1 MVDRK
6 RKENMDRL
14 RISLLDKIFIEK
26 DGEVFTDFNSD
37 QLLGLLAYL
46 LVERNYEHSRESLI
60 ELFWPEAGDTSA
72 RNQLRISLFR
82 IKQAFQDVLGGESL
96 VTGSNRVT
104 ELNTACKVWVD
115 VYQFQS
121 VVERYQDEFLNA
133 GSLSASAIYELDEV
147 LKLYKGEF
155 LADLRIETERFANWL
170 FYKREQ
176 FRQYASWTNHR
187 LLEFHE
193 GNRNFERCLQYTR
206 FGLLQDPWN
215 EKLHQQHLRFLMVT
229 NRSEQARDHF
239 NRLQKVFTKERGIE
253 LSEETLRLGEAIQE
267 GSQSLAWKS
276 YAPTSLLVKSGTLTN
291 FPPVFSFIGREREL
305 DEVNNWIANPACR
318 IISIVGPGGVGKTQ
332 LAIQSAMNSRE
343 LFPEGIFYVP
353 LSFLTTSR
361 LFATNLA
368 QILGVTSVGAK
379 ATQSLVLEALQNM
392 RVLLVLD
399 NVNQMS
405 TLEFFLRNIIE
416 RAPNVKLLITSRQ
429 RLNIADE
436 WVFEIPGLEFPTPGE
451 DLRWEEALKYSAIR
465 LFDQHAKDHN
475 YYKDQPGDQ
484 LQEVIRICQ
493 LVAGHPLAVS
503 LAASWTSRIKCEDIA
518 DAIERR
524 LGEIREQHVSLPTEQ
539 RYLRAVCDIS
549 WMMLNEK
556 ERLAFEKLA
565 IFAGGF
571 KQEIAKQ
578 VVKATQDELSTL
590 RTQSFIER
598 SQKTGR
604 YYVHPLLK
612 EYASMRRVEENQT
625 DPSAERDF
633 RKRYCDYYLYY
644 LFKRYLNILH
654 ESNHSHV
661 YEIQYE
667 LPNIRQAWEEALY
680 YELYEQINH
689 ALPALSMFYQR
700 QGLLGEGLMEL
711 EPMITTLRVKLQ
723 DRNRGN
729 PQMIYFTL
737 ANLLVEKSNFLFAQN
752 SVEMAKRAVE
762 QAHEYAISSG
772 RPLAEL
778 RCAYQMARLF
788 LESNYLVRAAER
800 IERAMTLISEG
811 GFDFDPEVM
820 QVWVAR
826 SFELHGDILV
836 RQEKYAEAKEKFERA
851 KFLFSNSDLRMLAK
865 ACSEKLSNLEAFIGE
880 E

>member
-1 MVDRK
+1 
-6 RKENMDRL
+6 MDRL
-14 RISLLDKIFIEK
+14 RISLLDKVYIEK
-26 DGEVFTDFNSD
+26 DGEAFHDFNSEP
-37 QLLGLLAYL
+37 LLGLLGFL
-46 LVERNYEHSRESLI
+46 LVENGYEHSRESLI
-60 ELFWPEAGDTSA
+60 EMFWPDASETSA
-72 RNQLRISLFR
+72 RNQLRIGLFR
-82 IKQAFQDVLGGESL
+82 IKQAFQDVLGGEAL
-96 VTGSNRVT
+96 MIGSNRVT
-104 ELNTACKVWVD
+104 QLNPNCKPWVD
-115 VYQFQS
+115 VYHFQN
-121 VVERYQDEFLNA
+121 VIERYQDEFFNA
-133 GSLSASAIYELDEV
+133 GSLSASAIYELDEA

-155 LADLRIETERFANWL
+155 LVDLKIETERFNNWL

-176 FRQYASWTNHR
+176 YRQYASWANNR

-206 FGLLQDPWN
+206 FGLIQDPWN
-215 EKLHQQHLRFLMVT
+215 EKLHQQHLRFLMIT
-229 NRSEQARDHF
+229 NRNEQAQDHF
-239 NRLQKVFTKERGIE
+239 KRLQQVFVKERGID
-253 LSEETLRLGEAIQE
+253 LSEQTLQLATAIKE
-267 GSQSLAWKS
+267 GSQSVAWKS
-276 YAPTSLLVKSGTLTN
+276 HAPTSVLTKSGALTN
-291 FPPVFSFIGREREL
+291 FPPVFSFIGREHEL
-305 DEVNNWIANPACR
+305 DEINRWILNPDCR
-318 IISIVGPGGVGKTQ
+318 IITITGPGGVGKTQ

-343 LFPEGIFYVP
+343 YFPEGIFYVP

-368 QILGVTSVGAK
+368 QILGVTSIGAK

-392 RVLLVLD
+392 RILLVLD
-399 NVNQMS
+399 NVSQMS

-416 RAPNVKLLITSRQ
+416 RAPNVKLLITSRT

-436 WVFEIPGLEFPTPGE
+436 WVFEIPGLEYPRSEEG
-451 DLRWEEALKYSAIR
+451 LRWDDALKYSAIR
-465 LFDQHAKDHN
+465 LFDQQAQEHN
-475 YYKDQPGDQ
+475 YYKEQTGDE
-484 LQEVIRICQ
+484 LKEVIRICQ
-493 LVAGHPLAVS
+493 LVAGHPLAVAM
-503 LAASWTSRIKCEDIA
+503 AAGWTSRITCADIA

-524 LGEIREQHVSLPTEQ
+524 LGEIQDQHLNLPRNQ
-539 RYLRAVCDIS
+539 SYLRAVCDIS
-549 WMMLNEK
+549 WMMLTDK

-578 VVKATQDELSTL
+578 VVKTSQDELTAL
-590 RTQSFIER
+590 RAQSFIER

-612 EYASMRRVEENQT
+612 EYASMRRLEENQT

-633 RKRYCDYYLYY
+633 RKRYCDYYLYF

-723 DRNRGN
+723 DRNCSN
-729 PQMIYFTL
+729 SQMIYFTL

-752 SVEMAKRAVE
+752 AVEMAKRAVE
-762 QAHEYAISSG
+762 QANEYAISSG

-778 RCAYQMARLF
+778 RCAYQFARLY
-788 LESNYLVRAAER
+788 LESNYLSRAVEK
-800 IERAMTLISEG
+800 IEQTMALISEG

-826 SFELHGDILV
+826 AFELYGDILV
-836 RQEKYAEAKEKFERA
+836 RQEQYEDAKEKFQRA
-851 KFLFSNSDLRMLAK
+851 KFLFSNSDLRMLSK
-865 ACSEKLSNLEAFIGE
+865 SCNEKIDNLSDLLGE
-880 E
+880 D

>member
-1 MVDRK
+1 
-6 RKENMDRL
+6 MDRL
-14 RISLLDKIFIEK
+14 RISLLDKIYIEK
-26 DGEVFTDFNSD
+26 DGQTFTDFNSD
-37 QLLGLLAYL
+37 QLLGLLGFL
-46 LVERNYEHSRESLI
+46 LVERAYEHPRESLI
-60 ELFWPEAGDTSA
+60 EMFWPDASETSA

-82 IKQAFQDVLGGESL
+82 IKQAFQDVLDGEAF
-96 VTGSNRVT
+96 VIGSNRVT
-104 ELNTACKVWVD
+104 QVNPNCKPWVD

-121 VVERYQDEFLNA
+121 VVERYQDEFFNA
-133 GSLSASAIYELDEV
+133 GSLSASAIYELDEA

-155 LADLRIETERFANWL
+155 LLDLKIETERFNNWL

-176 FRQYASWTNHR
+176 YRQYASWANNR

-193 GNRNFERCLQYTR
+193 GNRNFDRCLQYTR
-206 FGLLQDPWN
+206 FGLIQDPWN

-229 NRSEQARDHF
+229 NRTEQALDHF
-239 NRLQKVFTKERGIE
+239 KRLNQVFVKERGIE
-253 LSEETLRLGEAIQE
+253 LSEETVRLAQAIKE
-267 GSQSLAWKS
+267 GSQSSAWRTQ
-276 YAPTSLLVKSGTLTN
+276 APTSILTKSGTLTN

-305 DEVNNWIANPACR
+305 EEINRWIMNPDCR
-318 IISIVGPGGVGKTQ
+318 IISVIGPGGVGKTQ

-343 LFPEGIFYVP
+343 YFPEGIFYVP
-353 LSFLTTSR
+353 LSSLTTSR

-368 QILGVTSVGAK
+368 QILGVTSIGAK

-436 WVFEIPGLEFPTPGE
+436 WVFEIPGLEFPKSDDG
-451 DLRWEEALKYSAIR
+451 LRWEEALKYSAIR
-465 LFDQHAKDHN
+465 LFDQHAQEHHH
-475 YYKDQPGDQ
+475 YKERTSNE
-484 LQEVIRICQ
+484 LKEVIHICQ

-503 LAASWTSRIKCEDIA
+503 MAASWTSRISCTDIA

-524 LGEIREQHVSLPTEQ
+524 LTEVHDQHLNLPRNQ
-539 RYLRAVCDIS
+539 SYLRAVCDIS

-578 VVKATQDELSTL
+578 VVKATQEELAAL
-590 RTQSFIER
+590 RAQSFIER
-598 SQKTGR
+598 SSKTGR

-612 EYASMRRVEENQT
+612 EYASMRRLEENQT
-625 DPSAERDF
+625 DPSAEREF

-700 QGLLGEGLMEL
+700 QSLLGEGLMEL

-729 PQMIYFTL
+729 TQMIYFTL
-737 ANLLVEKSNFLFAQN
+737 ANLLVEKSNFLFAQ
-752 SVEMAKRAVE
+752 SAIEMAKRAVE
-762 QAHEYAISSG
+762 QATEYAISSG

-778 RCAYQMARLF
+778 RCAYQSARLY
-788 LESNYLVRAAER
+788 LESNYLSRATEK
-800 IERAMTLISEG
+800 IDRAMALISEG

-826 SFELHGDILV
+826 AFELYGDILV
-836 RQEKYAEAKEKFERA
+836 RKDQYEEAKEKFTRA
-851 KFLFSNSDLRMLAK
+851 KFLFSNSDLRMLSQ
-865 ACSEKLSNLEAFIGE
+865 ACGEKIENLSSMLEE
-880 E
+880 

>member
-1 MVDRK
+1 
-6 RKENMDRL
+6 MDRL
-14 RISLLDKIFIEK
+14 RISLLDKIYIEK
-26 DGEVFTDFNSD
+26 DGQAFTDFNSD
-37 QLLGLLAYL
+37 QLLGLLGFL
-46 LVERNYEHSRESLI
+46 LVERAYEHSRESLI
-60 ELFWPEAGDTSA
+60 EMFWPDAPETSA

-82 IKQAFQDVLGGESL
+82 IKQAFQDVLDGEAF
-96 VTGSNRVT
+96 VIGSNRVT
-104 ELNTACKVWVD
+104 QVNPNCNPWVD

-121 VVERYQDEFLNA
+121 VVERYQDEFFNA
-133 GSLSASAIYELDEV
+133 GSLSASAIYELDEA

-155 LADLRIETERFANWL
+155 LLDIKIETERFNNWL

-176 FRQYASWTNHR
+176 YRQYASWANNR

-206 FGLLQDPWN
+206 FGLIQDPWN
-215 EKLHQQHLRFLMVT
+215 EKLHQQHLRFLMSC
-229 NRSEQARDHF
+229 NRTEQAFDHYR
-239 NRLQKVFTKERGIE
+239 RLNQVFVKERGIE
-253 LSEETLRLGEAIQE
+253 LSEETIRLGQAIKE
-267 GSQSLAWKS
+267 GSQSSAWKTQ
-276 YAPTSLLVKSGTLTN
+276 APTAVLTKSGTLTN

-305 DEVNNWIANPACR
+305 DEINRWILNPACR
-318 IISIVGPGGVGKTQ
+318 IISIIGPGGVGKTQ
-332 LAIQSAMNSRE
+332 LAIQSAMNSRDF
-343 LFPEGIFYVP
+343 FPEGIFYVP
-353 LSFLTTSR
+353 LSSLTTSR

-368 QILGVTSVGAK
+368 QILGVTSIGAK

-416 RAPNVKLLITSRQ
+416 RAPNVKLLITSRS

-436 WVFEIPGLEFPTPGE
+436 WVFEIPGLEHPKSEEG
-451 DLRWEEALKYSAIR
+451 LRWEDALKYSAIR
-465 LFDQHAKDHN
+465 LFDQHAQEHHHYQERTSN
-475 YYKDQPGDQ
+475 E
-484 LQEVIRICQ
+484 LNEVIRICQ

-503 LAASWTSRIKCEDIA
+503 LAASWTSRISCTDIA

-524 LGEIREQHVSLPTEQ
+524 LNEVQDQNLNLPRNQ
-539 RYLRAVCDIS
+539 SYLRAVCDIS
-549 WMMLNEK
+549 WMMLNEN

-578 VVKATQDELSTL
+578 VVKATQEELSAL
-590 RTQSFIER
+590 RDQSFIER
-598 SQKTGR
+598 SSKTGR
-604 YYVHPLLK
+604 YYVHPLLR
-612 EYASMRRVEENQT
+612 EYASMRRLEENQT

-633 RKRYCDYYLYY
+633 RKRYCDYYLYF

-700 QGLLGEGLMEL
+700 QSLLGEGLMEL

-729 PQMIYFTL
+729 TQMIYFTL
-737 ANLLVEKSNFLFAQN
+737 ANLLVEKSNFLFAQ
-752 SVEMAKRAVE
+752 SAIEMAKRAVE
-762 QAHEYAISSG
+762 QATEYAISSG

-778 RCAYQMARLF
+778 RCAYQSARLY
-788 LESNYLVRAAER
+788 LESNYLSRATEK
-800 IERAMTLISEG
+800 IDRAMTLISEG

-826 SFELHGDILV
+826 AFELYGDILV
-836 RQEKYAEAKEKFERA
+836 RKEQYEEAKEKFTRA
-851 KFLFSNSDLRMLAK
+851 KFLFSNSDLRMLSQ
-865 ACSEKLSNLEAFIGE
+865 ACAEKIENLAGFVE

>member
-1 MVDRK
+1 M
-6 RKENMDRL
+6 ERL

-26 DGEVFTDFNSD
+26 DGEAFNDFNSG
-37 QLLGLLAYL
+37 QVLGLLAFL
-46 LVERNYEHSRESLI
+46 LVERSEEHTRDSLI
-60 ELFWPEAGDTSA
+60 ELFWPDTSETSA

-82 IKQAFQDVLGGESL
+82 IKQAFQDVLNGESL
-96 VTGSNRVT
+96 IIGNNRT
-104 ELNTACKVWVD
+104 TQINPACHPWVD
-115 VYQFQS
+115 VFQFQS
-121 VVERYQDEFLNA
+121 VVERYQDEFFNA
-133 GSLSASAIYELDEV
+133 ASLSASAIYELDEA

-155 LADLRIETERFANWL
+155 LYDLRIETERFGNWL

-176 FRQYASWTNHR
+176 FRQYASWANHR

-193 GNRNFERCLQYTR
+193 GNRDFERCLQYTR
-206 FGLLQDPWN
+206 FGLIQDPWN
-215 EKLHQQHLRFLMVT
+215 EKLHQQHLRFLMTT
-229 NRSEQARDHF
+229 NRSDQARDHF

-253 LSEETLRLGEAIQE
+253 LSEETQRLGTAIKE
-267 GSQSLAWKS
+267 GTQSLAWKTH
-276 YAPTSLLVKSGTLTN
+276 APTSILTKSGTLTN
-291 FPPVFSFIGREREL
+291 FPPVFSFIGREHEL
-305 DEVNNWIANPACR
+305 SEIQRWIMNPSCR
-318 IISIVGPGGVGKTQ
+318 IITLTGPGGVGKTQ
-332 LAIQSAMNSRE
+332 LAIQSAMGSRE
-343 LFPEGIFYVP
+343 FFPEGIFYVP
-353 LSFLTTSR
+353 LSSLTTSR

-368 QILGVTSVGAK
+368 QILGVTSSGAK

-416 RAPNVKLLITSRQ
+416 RAPDVKLLITSRQ

-436 WVFEIPGLEFPTPGE
+436 WVFDIPGLEYPLSDHG
-451 DLRWEEALKYSAIR
+451 LRWEDALKFSAVR
-465 LFDQHAKDHN
+465 LFDQYAQEHN
-475 YYKDQPGDQ
+475 YYKDQTGDS

-493 LVAGHPLAVS
+493 LVAGHPLAIE
-503 LAASWTSRIKCEDIA
+503 LAASWTSRIKLPDIA
-518 DAIERR
+518 DSIERR
-524 LGEIREQHVSLPTEQ
+524 LEEIRDQHLNLPRNQ
-539 RYLRAVCDIS
+539 SYLRAVCDIS

-578 VVKATQDELSTL
+578 VVKASQDELSAL
-590 RTQSFIER
+590 REQSFIER
-598 SQKTGR
+598 SEKTGR

-633 RKRYCDYYLYY
+633 RKRYCDYYLYF

-723 DRNRGN
+723 DRNLSN
-729 PQMIYFTL
+729 TQLIYFTL
-737 ANLLVEKSNFLFAQN
+737 ANLLVEKSNFLLAQN
-752 SVEMAKRAVE
+752 AIEVAKRAVE
-762 QAHEYAISSG
+762 QANEYAISSG
-772 RPLAEL
+772 RPLAEM
-778 RCAYQMARLF
+778 RCAYQASRLY
-788 LESNYLVRAAER
+788 LESNYLSRATEK
-800 IERAMTLISEG
+800 IDQTMTLIGEG
-811 GFDFDPEVM
+811 GFDFDPEVL

-826 SFELHGDILV
+826 SFELYGDILV
-836 RQEKYAEAKEKFERA
+836 RKEDYAGAKEKFQRA

-865 ACSEKLSNLEAFIGE
+865 VCNEKIENISGLIE

>member
-1 MVDRK
+1 
-6 RKENMDRL
+6 MDKL
-14 RISLLDKIFIEK
+14 RISLLDKIYIEK
-26 DGEVFTDFNSD
+26 DGEAFNDFNSE
-37 QLLGLLAYL
+37 QVLGLLGFL
-46 LVERNYEHSRESLI
+46 LVERSYEHSRESLI
-60 ELFWPEAGDTSA
+60 NMFWPDATETSA

-82 IKQAFQDVLGGESL
+82 IKQAFQDVLGGEAL
-96 VTGSNRVT
+96 VIGSNRVT
-104 ELNTACKVWVD
+104 KVNPICNPWVD

-121 VVERYQDEFLNA
+121 VVERYQDEFLNS
-133 GSLSASAIYELDEV
+133 GSLSASAIYELDEA

-155 LADLRIETERFANWL
+155 LYDLKIETERFANWL

-176 FRQYASWTNHR
+176 YRQYASWANNR

-206 FGLLQDPWN
+206 FGLIQDPWN

-229 NRSEQARDHF
+229 NRTEQATDHL
-239 NRLQKVFTKERGIE
+239 NRLQQVFSKERGLE
-253 LSEETLRLGEAIQE
+253 LSEETLHLAQAIKE
-267 GSQSLAWKS
+267 GTQSSAWKS
-276 YAPTSLLVKSGTLTN
+276 HAPTSVLSKSGTLTN
-291 FPPVFSFIGREREL
+291 FPPVFSFIGRENEL
-305 DEVNNWIANPACR
+305 NEIHRWIANPACR
-318 IISIVGPGGVGKTQ
+318 IISVVGPGGVGKTQ

-353 LSFLTTSR
+353 LSSLSTSR

-392 RVLLVLD
+392 QVLLVLD

-436 WVFEIPGLEFPTPGE
+436 WVFEIPGLEFPKSG
-451 DLRWEEALKYSAIR
+451 DGLRWEDALKYSAIR
-465 LFDQHAKDHN
+465 LFDQHAQEHN
-475 YYKDQPGDQ
+475 YYKDQTGDE
-484 LQEVIRICQ
+484 LKEVIRICQ

-503 LAASWTSRIKCEDIA
+503 LAASWTSRIKCNDIA
-518 DAIERR
+518 NSIERR
-524 LGEIREQHVSLPTEQ
+524 LGEIQNQHLNLPRNQ
-539 RYLRAVCDIS
+539 SYLRAVCDIS

-556 ERLAFEKLA
+556 ERLAFEKLS

-578 VVKATQDELSTL
+578 VVKATQEELAAL

-612 EYASMRRVEENQT
+612 EYASMRRLEENQT
-625 DPSAERDF
+625 DPSAEREF

-700 QGLLGEGLMEL
+700 QSLLGEGLMEL

-729 PQMIYFTL
+729 TQMIYFTL
-737 ANLLVEKSNFLFAQN
+737 ANLLVEKSNFLLAQ
-752 SVEMAKRAVE
+752 SAIEVAKRAVE
-762 QAHEYAISSG
+762 QATEYAISSG

-778 RCAYQMARLF
+778 RCAHQSARLY
-788 LESNYLVRAAER
+788 LESNYLIRATEK
-800 IERAMTLISEG
+800 IDRAMTLISEG

-826 SFELHGDILV
+826 SFELYGDILV
-836 RQEKYAEAKEKFERA
+836 RKEQYEEAKKKFQRA
-851 KFLFSNSDLRMLAK
+851 KFLFSNSDLRMLSQS
-865 ACSEKLSNLEAFIGE
+865 CSEKIENLSALLGE
-880 E
+880 